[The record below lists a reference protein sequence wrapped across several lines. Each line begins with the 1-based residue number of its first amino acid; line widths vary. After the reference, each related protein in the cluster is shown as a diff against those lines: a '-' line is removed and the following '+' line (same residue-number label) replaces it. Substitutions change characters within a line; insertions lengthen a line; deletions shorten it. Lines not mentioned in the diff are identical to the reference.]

1 MQYARDERQMYT
13 RFELPTVTQFV
24 RVILA
29 QFYYSTSVESYKID
43 FVDVVVYHSDTV
55 FRLETA
61 NVLEKSSISA

>member
-1 MQYARDERQMYT
+1 MQYARDKRQMYT

-29 QFYYSTSVESYKID
+29 QFYYLTSVESYKID
-43 FVDVVVYHSDTV
+43 FVDVVVYHSVTV